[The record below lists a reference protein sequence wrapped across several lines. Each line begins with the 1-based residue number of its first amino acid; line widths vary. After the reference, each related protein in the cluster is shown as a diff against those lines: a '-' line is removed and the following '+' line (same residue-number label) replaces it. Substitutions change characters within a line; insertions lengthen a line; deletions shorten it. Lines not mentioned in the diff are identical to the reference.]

1 MRLLQE
7 LSVDAQFYR
16 SLRSP
21 GNSGR
26 LALLYVWGRSPGF
39 FLLAMHRLARRWQQ
53 SGARGDSLLC
63 KVLLR
68 AALFIG
74 RPLLVVRTTSDIVGS
89 TDIAPGVYLSDR
101 GNLIIG
107 ARSIGSGTLIHHAVT
122 IGMGLMNQGKPQIGR
137 NVWIGPD
144 CVIYGAID
152 IGDGATVLPGSVLSR
167 SIPPRTVVSGNPSR
181 IVRANFDNGPL
192 RDSLAYDVDIGS
204 LPAREI

>member
-1 MRLLQE
+1 
-7 LSVDAQFYR
+7 
-16 SLRSP
+16 
-21 GNSGR
+21 
-26 LALLYVWGRSPGF
+26 
-39 FLLAMHRLARRWQQ
+39 MHRLARRWQQ
-53 SGARGDSLLC
+53 SNARGDSWLRRI
-63 KVLLR
+63 LLR
-68 AALFIG
+68 AALFVG
-74 RPLLVVRTTSDIVGS
+74 RPVVVVRTTSDIVGS

-122 IGMGLMNQGKPQIGR
+122 IGMGLMNEGKPQIGR

-181 IVRANFDNGPL
+181 IVRANFDNAEL
-192 RDSLAYDVDIGS
+192 RKTLAYDVDIGS
-204 LPAREI
+204 PPAREI